1 MKNMSNPLFERIVVA
16 ISIVVMIV
24 INVLANIIPYNGK
37 LTGEISDS
45 FAIYFVPAG
54 YVFAIWGVIYLLL
67 GVYAVYQLMPK
78 TYANRAL
85 NAVSWWVVLS
95 SVANSAWIM
104 LWHYGYFYT
113 TIVVMIVLLISLLM
127 IYTGLLGGKNK
138 QSNTQFEWCA
148 RLPFSV
154 YLGWISVATIAN
166 ASAVLTL
173 ANWNGFGLS
182 DVLWTVILLA
192 IAAALGILMMF
203 RHNDMAY
210 SLVILWAIV
219 GISVKWLT
227 VKNTDAETVTIAA
240 GVAVIVLALTFF
252 IRAMIIDRNRTE
264 PTLIAKWIMKR
275 SNTVYISN
283 QKNKK

>member
-1 MKNMSNPLFERIVVA
+1 MNNPLFKRIVVA
-16 ISIVVMIV
+16 ISIVATII
-24 INVLANIIPYNGK
+24 INALANIIPYNGK
-37 LTGEISDS
+37 LTGENSDS

-54 YVFAIWGVIYLLL
+54 YVFSIWGVIYLLL
-67 GVYAVYQLMPK
+67 AVYAVYQLIPK
-78 TYANRAL
+78 TYSNRAL

-95 SVANSAWIM
+95 SVANSAWIV

-127 IYTGLLGGKNK
+127 IYTGLLRGIKK

-210 SLVILWAIV
+210 GLVIIWAIV
-219 GISVKWLT
+219 GICVKWLT
-227 VKNTDAETVTIAA
+227 VKNTDAETVIIAA
-240 GVAVIVLALTFF
+240 GVAVIILVLAFF
-252 IRAMIIDRNRTE
+252 IRALIIDRNRTE
-264 PTLIAKWIMKR
+264 PTLIAKWLMKQ